1 MIRAGIAGGETE
13 SAGRLIRILI
23 NHPDIELA
31 WVESKSEEGD
41 LLSSK
46 HKGLTGETY
55 MSFCDEGDKNDI
67 DVLFLCFTEDG
78 DSEKYLASNPLPEG
92 VKVIDLSPDFRRP
105 EDENSPWVYALPEL
119 NRKPL
124 VRGATKASIPGPLAT
139 VMLLALLPMAK
150 NLLLNSPIHVSC
162 VTPSIAGDEPG
173 EASVVLEH
181 EEIEET
187 EKALKTLQESFK
199 APIHLIGTSGGWKDG
214 LSATIYMDTPISEND
229 LKDIYDTFYED
240 HGFTFMS
247 EDYPDLGEVR
257 GTNKCLLHV
266 EKVGEKVVISAVID
280 DTLKG
285 GASAAVHVMNLLF
298 GLQERV
304 GLTLAAQG

>member
-31 WVESKSEEGD
+31 WVESKSEEGS

-55 MSFCDEGDKNDI
+55 MSFCEDGDKNDI

-78 DSEKYLASNPLPEG
+78 DSESYLASHPLPDG
-92 VKVIDLSPDFRRP
+92 VKIVDLSPDFRRP
-105 EDENSPWVYALPEL
+105 ENPGSPWVYALPEL

-124 VRGATKASIPGPLAT
+124 VRGAAKASIPGPLAT
-139 VMLLALLPMAK
+139 VMLLALLPLAK
-150 NLLLNSPIHVSC
+150 NLLLNAPIHVNC
-162 VTPSIAGDEPG
+162 VTPAIGNECPG

-181 EEIEET
+181 EEVEET
-187 EKALKTLQESFK
+187 ENALRTLQESFR
-199 APIHLIGTSGGWKDG
+199 APINLIGIAGGWKDG
-214 LSATIYMDTPISEND
+214 LAATVYMDTPISEND

-257 GTNKCLLHV
+257 GTNKCLIHI
-266 EKVGEKVVISAVID
+266 EKVGGKVVVSAVMD

-304 GLTLAAQG
+304 GLTLAAKG